1 MAKVSTQ
8 KYLDIAE
15 IREDTVILKNGSL
28 RAVLLASSINFSL
41 KSEEEQ
47 TAIISAYAQFLNTL
61 ELPVQIVI
69 QSRPFDI
76 KPYLSRLERLREE
89 QTNELLKAQMA
100 DYIDFVK
107 ELVEMGEIMSK
118 KFYVAVGYNPAGDL
132 KRGFLDR
139 LFDVFKTVGRV
150 TFSKARFKKH
160 RERLFR
166 EMDKV
171 ISNLNAMGVKS
182 VPLDTQ
188 SLIELFYKT
197 YNQETSRQQDLAKK
211 EELKIEE

>member
-1 MAKVSTQ
+1 
-8 KYLDIAE
+8 
-15 IREDTVILKNGSL
+15 
-28 RAVLLASSINFSL
+28 
-41 KSEEEQ
+41 
-47 TAIISAYAQFLNTL
+47 
-61 ELPVQIVI
+61 
-69 QSRPFDI
+69 
-76 KPYLSRLERLREE
+76 
-89 QTNELLKAQMA
+89 
-100 DYIDFVK
+100 
-107 ELVEMGEIMSK
+107 
-118 KFYVAVGYNPAGDL
+118 
-132 KRGFLDR
+132 
-139 LFDVFKTVGRV
+139 